1 MSRSRNRAVLA
12 GLLAVGLAFSP
23 GRAGEVLEE
32 VVAKV
37 NDDVI
42 TKSDLD
48 DREQQVLAELYRA
61 FTGPELDAK
70 VAEAKGLVLQRMI
83 DDKVLLHRA
92 QKLFDM
98 SKVGDMYLRMFK
110 EQQNLSDQDL
120 EKALI
125 SEGITAEELK
135 KRLVEM
141 SAPSEVIRF
150 EVSDRISIGDK
161 EVDAYYAEHPDEF
174 AIPAQATVREIVL
187 LAEGDA
193 KSARRAE
200 AEAVRE
206 RAAAPG
212 ADFSAI
218 AAETSDAGTKEKGGL
233 LGTVTKGDLAEA
245 LDVAS
250 FSLPVGQV
258 SPVMEMPYGFHILKV
273 DDRSEARSRSL
284 DEVREPV
291 RQKLFS
297 EKVEAGYNTFIVRAR
312 SEATIVVMPKYQN
325 RLAQVVR

>member
-1 MSRSRNRAVLA
+1 MRRSRNRAVPAAFLT
-12 GLLAVGLAFSP
+12 LAVALSAA
-23 GRAGEVLEE
+23 RAGEVLEE

-48 DREQQVLAELYRA
+48 EREQQVLAELYRA

-110 EQQNLSDQDL
+110 EQQNLSDEDL
-120 EKALI
+120 QKALV
-125 SEGITAEELK
+125 SEGITADDLK

-161 EVDAYYAEHPDEF
+161 EVEAYYAAHPGDF
-174 AIPAQATVREIVL
+174 AVPAQATVREIVL
-187 LAEGDA
+187 LAEGE
-193 KSARRAE
+193 KKEARRAE
-200 AEAVRE
+200 AEAARA
-206 RAAAPG
+206 RAAAPD
-212 ADFSAI
+212 ADFAAI
-218 AAETSDAGTKEKGGL
+218 AAEVSDAGTKDKGGL
-233 LGTVTKGDLAEA
+233 LGTVTKGDLAQA
-245 LDVAS
+245 LDEVS
-250 FSLPVGQV
+250 FTLPVGEV
-258 SPVMEMPYGFHILKV
+258 SPLIETPYGFHIIKV
-273 DDRSEARSRSL
+273 DQRTDARSRGL
-284 DEVREPV
+284 DEVREAV

-297 EKVEAGYNTFIVRAR
+297 ERVEAGYNTFMVRAR
-312 SEATIVVMPKYQN
+312 NEATIVVMPKYQN
-325 RLAQVVR
+325 RVAEVVK